1 MEFARRFHGEG
12 FNLHIHAIGDRAVR
26 TAVDAIEAARQADGN
41 SITRDGLAHVQPAHP
56 ADVARIG
63 RDHLYIAYTYAWAN
77 VEHDYDMT
85 VIPFLQK
92 VAGDGYADLHA
103 PGSYY
108 EEDAYPVRSTRK
120 AGAVVAAGSDAPVQ
134 TRDPRP
140 FYNIS
145 RALTRALPGERALN
159 AAQALSIDEALRA
172 YTINGARRLGID
184 GVAGTLESGKS
195 ADFVI
200 VDRDP
205 LKLAAAGKAVEIEKI
220 KVLSTWFMGKEVYA
234 ARHR

>member
-1 MEFARRFHGEG
+1 MEFVRRFHVDG

-26 TAVDAIEAARQADGN
+26 TAVDAIEAARQVDGN
-41 SITRDGLAHVQPAHP
+41 TATRDGLAHVQLAHP
-56 ADVARIG
+56 DDVARIG

-92 VAGDGYADLHA
+92 VTGDSYAELHA

-108 EEDAYPVRSTRK
+108 EENAYPVRSTLK
-120 AGAVVAAGSDAPVQ
+120 AGAIVAAGSDAPVE

-145 RALTRALPGERALN
+145 RALTRRLPGEPALN
-159 AAQALSIDEALRA
+159 ASSL
-172 YTINGARRLGID
+172 
-184 GVAGTLESGKS
+184 
-195 ADFVI
+195 
-200 VDRDP
+200 
-205 LKLAAAGKAVEIEKI
+205 
-220 KVLSTWFMGKEVYA
+220 
-234 ARHR
+234 ARHRCRCRHSRGG